1 MGLLLGLT
9 IALVALSQPNGKRS
23 GLLRLAPNLLLR
35 RTVRVLIWQSCTTRL
50 VKACGCGRPDPE
62 GHVRRRRVLAAAKAA
77 SRLRQ
82 WGHAHTPSRDGSP
95 FAAEVSSMLYFLE
108 SMIFREVKKGELSI
122 CHSRTFW
129 PSTPIR
135 PSKARRNK
143 SRTPITL
150 SVMVFEEK
158 NVVDDRDRLLVSV
171 YDYVADILC
180 ANFYTWLEFSMLLH
194 EFSCWTKK
202 SAVFS

>member
-50 VKACGCGRPDPE
+50 VKACGRGRPDQE

-77 SRLRQ
+77 ASRLRQ
-82 WGHAHTPSRDGSP
+82 WGHAHTPSGGSP
-95 FAAEVSSMLYFLE
+95 FAAEVSSMLYFFLE

-122 CHSRTFW
+122 CHRSRTFW

-135 PSKARRNK
+135 PSKARRKK

-150 SVMVFEEK
+150 SVMLFERK
-158 NVVDDRDRLLVSV
+158 TYRRRPRPFVSLR
-171 YDYVADILC
+171 I
-180 ANFYTWLEFSMLLH
+180 WLRSRYF
-194 EFSCWTKK
+194 
-202 SAVFS
+202 VR